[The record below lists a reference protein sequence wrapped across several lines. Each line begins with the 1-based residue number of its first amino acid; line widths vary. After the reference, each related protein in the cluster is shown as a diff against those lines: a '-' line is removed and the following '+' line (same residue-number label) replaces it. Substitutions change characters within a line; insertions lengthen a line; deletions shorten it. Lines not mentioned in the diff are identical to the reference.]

1 MAGGGEATQRV
12 SGRERERD
20 LREICVLERGIWGKE
35 WQCKRKCK
43 GVQRIV
49 VGEESCRAEL
59 GELQCDCQSSFE
71 GEGGIFFENASSSQN
86 CIVLLSGP
94 IVSISCRPR
103 TDADFVP
110 PSSVSVMLC

>member
-1 MAGGGEATQRV
+1 MAGGEEATQRV

-49 VGEESCRAEL
+49 VGEGFCRAE
-59 GELQCDCQSSFE
+59 
-71 GEGGIFFENASSSQN
+71 
-86 CIVLLSGP
+86 
-94 IVSISCRPR
+94 
-103 TDADFVP
+103 
-110 PSSVSVMLC
+110 